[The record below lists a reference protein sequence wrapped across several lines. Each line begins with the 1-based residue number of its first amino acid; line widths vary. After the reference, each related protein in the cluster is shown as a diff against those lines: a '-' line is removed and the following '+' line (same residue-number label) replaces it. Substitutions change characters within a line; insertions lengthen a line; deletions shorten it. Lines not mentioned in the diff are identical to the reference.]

1 MPRRESSEP
10 HASSIAGDRSPSPC
24 RDRRRRR
31 LHDDE
36 REGLKGSSEYDRSL
50 SDSSG
55 SDGSRRHRR
64 RRKSRGRSRSEGHRR
79 RHRRRS
85 RGWESDDSDDGS
97 ETSYESEESR
107 DRKSRKRSRRHK
119 SSKKSGESK
128 MKKESKGGSTRK
140 KSRRSDPD
148 DSGKSENAIHNAKNG
163 DGEKGDTI
171 RFMEEIVAQKQPAL
185 GDKAPLI
192 VGPMPP
198 PHVEAAQVN
207 YGRALRPGE
216 GDAIAQFVQRGK
228 RIPRRGEVGLSAEEI
243 QRFEDAGYVMSGS
256 RHARINAV
264 RLRKENQV
272 YSAEEKRALA
282 AFNHDQKARRECKV
296 QDDLRRL
303 VDRELG
309 KLDGAETERDPFADK

>member
-128 MKKESKGGSTRK
+128 MKKHSKGGSTRK
-140 KSRRSDPD
+140 KKKRRSDPD
-148 DSGKSENAIHNAKNG
+148 DSVKSEHATHNAKNG
-163 DGEKGDTI
+163 DTI
-171 RFMEEIVAQKQPAL
+171 GFREVTGAQKQPAMVDEAL
-185 GDKAPLI
+185 LV
-192 VGPMPP
+192 VGPMPL
-198 PHVEAAQVN
+198 PHVVGVQVN
-207 YGRALRPGE
+207 YGGALRPGE

-282 AFNHDQKARRECKV
+282 AFNHEQTARRKCKA